1 MTPGVAPPQNSRAVS
16 DEQASPPLTGK
27 AKRLANL
34 IPYRKGVSGN
44 PSGKPKDLAKFGD
57 LLMKEF
63 YKTVAAKSIYQNVTH
78 DIDLQAD

>member
-1 MTPGVAPPQNSRAVS
+1 LLSIDPTRR
-16 DEQASPPLTGK
+16 SPPLTGK

-34 IPYRKGVSGN
+34 IPYKKGVSGN
-44 PSGKPKDLAKFGD
+44 PSGKPKDLAEFGD